1 MTEPLRIAVVGHTN
15 AGKTSLLRTLARR
28 RDFGAV
34 SPSPA
39 TTRRVEPITLRVS
52 GAEAIVLLDTP
63 GLEDSI
69 GLLESIDAQ
78 APPREGK
85 FESIERFLASGD
97 ATSRFSQEAKALD
110 AARRADLLLAV
121 IDARDRVLPRHLDE
135 LELLARCGR
144 PLVPLL
150 NFVASDAADTAAW
163 REALAR
169 LGLHAVAEFDTVVFD
184 AASEAKL
191 FEKIRTLAEPHRDAI
206 DRMLAERLRER
217 EDRRHA
223 SSRAIADLLLD
234 AAGLVV
240 EVDDPA
246 TRADA
251 SVERLRDLLRE
262 RERRCHRELLAIAGF
277 DPADAAVADA
287 ALGSF
292 EVGVDLFS
300 PEALKAAG
308 FSAAGGAAAGAALG
322 AAIDLAVGGLSLGAA
337 AGLGAVIG
345 GVLGATGRQ
354 ARKLVLLAKG
364 GREAAA
370 GDPTLLLLL
379 HRATTLAR
387 GLERRGHASVEP
399 LAIGAEP
406 RPPAA
411 IDRRGVEPI
420 LAALHA
426 ARERLPIRAGISG
439 SIEPAEAM
447 PSVVRSRLRE
457 EVSMAIE
464 GLIAR
469 S

>member
-1 MTEPLRIAVVGHTN
+1 MSEPLRIAVVGHTN

-28 RDFGAV
+28 RDFGEI

-39 TTRRVEPITLRVS
+39 TTRRVEPIVLRAS
-52 GAEAIVLLDTP
+52 GEDAIVLLDTP

-69 GLLESIDAQ
+69 GLLEAIDAA

-85 FESIERFLASGD
+85 FDSIERFLASTEASG
-97 ATSRFSQEAKALD
+97 RFSQEAKALD

-144 PLVPLL
+144 PLVPVL
-150 NFVASDAADTAAW
+150 NFVASEAAEPAAW

-206 DRMLAERLRER
+206 DRMLEERRRAR
-217 EDRRHA
+217 EDRRQA
-223 SSRAIADLLLD
+223 SARTIADLLLD
-234 AAGLVV
+234 AAGIVV
-240 EVDDPA
+240 EVDDPDTA
-246 TRADA
+246 AEA
-251 SVERLRDLLRE
+251 SVARLRELLRE
-262 RERRCHRELLAIAGF
+262 RERRSHRELLAIAGF

-287 ALGSF
+287 ALEAF
-292 EVGVDLFS
+292 DVGVDLFS
-300 PEALKAAG
+300 AEALKAAG

-364 GREAAA
+364 GREVAA
-370 GDPTLLLLL
+370 GDPTLLVLL
-379 HRATTLAR
+379 HRAIALAS
-387 GLERRGHASVEP
+387 GLERRGHASIEP
-399 LAIGAEP
+399 LAIAGES
-406 RPPAA
+406 RERAA
-411 IDRRGVEPI
+411 IDRRSTEPM

-426 ARERLPIRAGISG
+426 ARERLPIRARLSG
-439 SIEPAEAM
+439 PSPAEEAA
-447 PSVVRSRLRE
+447 PSVVRSTLRAE
-457 EVSMAIE
+457 LAAAIA
-464 GLIAR
+464 GLLAR

>member
-1 MTEPLRIAVVGHTN
+1 MSKPLRIAVVGHTN

-28 RDFGAV
+28 RDFGEV

-39 TTRRVEPITLRVS
+39 TTRRVEPIVLRVS
-52 GAEAIVLLDTP
+52 GDEAIVLLDTP

-69 GLLESIDAQ
+69 GVLDSIDAA

-85 FESIERFLASGD
+85 FDSIERFLGSPE
-97 ATSRFSQEAKALD
+97 ATGRFSQEAKALD
-110 AARRADLLLAV
+110 AARGADLLLAV

-150 NFVASDAADTAAW
+150 NFVASEAADTSTW

-184 AASEAKL
+184 AEGEARL
-191 FEKIRTLAEPHRDAI
+191 FEKIRTLAEAHRDAI
-206 DRMLAERLRER
+206 DRMLEERRRER
-217 EDRRHA
+217 EDRRRA

-234 AAGLVV
+234 ASGLVV
-240 EVDDPA
+240 DVGDPA
-246 TRADA
+246 RQTEA
-251 SVERLRDLLRE
+251 SVERLRELLRE

-277 DPADAAVADA
+277 DAADAAVADA
-287 ALGSF
+287 ALGAF

-308 FSAAGGAAAGAALG
+308 FSAASGAAAGAAVG

-364 GREAAA
+364 GREVAA

-399 LAIGAEP
+399 LAIRAEP
-406 RPPAA
+406 RERSE
-411 IDRRGVEPI
+411 IDRRIVRPI
-420 LAALHA
+420 LSVLHA
-426 ARERLPIRAGISG
+426 ARARLPIRASASG
-439 SIEPAEAM
+439 RPATSDAG
-447 PSVVRSRLRE
+447 PSVLRSRLRE
-457 EVSMAIE
+457 ELAAAIA
-464 GLIAR
+464 GLVAQR
-469 S
+469 